1 MGCCSSQSWSP
12 TNSGGLFSGV
22 GCQKGAQSSKI
33 SVPNTA
39 KGPSPAM
46 VKYLEEQDAYK
57 SFLVGGHLARRLNI
71 EEAGSKAERARN
83 TLGGDKDHVT
93 SE

>member
-1 MGCCSSQSWSP
+1 
-12 TNSGGLFSGV
+12 
-22 GCQKGAQSSKI
+22 
-33 SVPNTA
+33 
-39 KGPSPAM
+39 M